1 MRIGI
6 ARDCDDLGWY
16 LGDHTR
22 RAGERA
28 SERAC
33 VERAG
38 AGIAFEELG
47 EADVL
52 SPLPSYNFI
61 FCSSFPPHSPASNVL
76 HFSFGLDSWARR
88 VGCRD
93 RLEQSRQGR
102 ADGQAGRHNGAL
114 HVCMASGWVF
124 LSAVLSRGL
133 QLWHVFLFV
142 RRLFLLDSS
151 MQLCF
156 LWPPAPIFSFA

>member
-1 MRIGI
+1 VIIREG
-6 ARDCDDLGWY
+6 RG
-16 LGDHTR
+16 R
-22 RAGERA
+22 ERA
-28 SERAC
+28 S

-102 ADGQAGRHNGAL
+102 RAGRQAQWGTACMHGVGLGFSQCCAEPWITAL
-114 HVCMASGWVF
+114 ACLFVCTQAFFTRFFNAVVF
-124 LSAVLSRGL
+124 FVAPGSY
-133 QLWHVFLFV
+133 FLFCLKCSYV
-142 RRLFLLDSS
+142 
-151 MQLCF
+151 QG
-156 LWPPAPIFSFA
+156 W